1 MDLREYEQ
9 NKFALAEILRA
20 VSHIVPEDRTEQHER
35 VRELF
40 ARLAEDRFN
49 LVVVGRFSRGKT
61 SLMNAILGTDRL
73 PTGIAPLTSVIT
85 TVVYGSEERA
95 VLRYENRILDRQ
107 IPIEAL
113 PEYITQQGNP
123 GNIQQIRTAEV
134 ALPAEILRRG
144 FYFVDTPGLGS
155 VIVENTLTT
164 EAFLPAA
171 DAFILVTSYDS
182 PLSEEEMR
190 FFKAGVSSGRRIFV
204 VLNKHDT
211 VSLEDRHAVVA
222 FVAQQLARIFGR
234 SVPQMFSVSALDGLE
249 AVRTGDA
256 ARLGASGISELK
268 TRLVRFLLTEKRTE
282 FLSRMCDRLRE
293 LLSGMRD
300 SDEVAQLNSHIGALA
315 GQFGQHDEKGLH
327 EPLENS
333 TAAFPTLHRIES
345 CGICAFIAE
354 RLWDF
359 LCRYQYDIAV
369 NRAEQER
376 FAELGG
382 FCPFHTWE
390 YESIASPYGICNGY
404 PSLLDRLTAELRDA
418 AASGDRGFVLRKL
431 HHLLP
436 TQDDCILCRVRDR
449 DERNAVARTVECIE
463 TNNSHASL
471 SSSAMCL
478 PHLVMVVDSIRDDRV
493 AQELMERQAA
503 MLQRYAEDMRR
514 YALKHDATRRYLA
527 SREETTV
534 SSRGLLCLAGDR
546 HANFLPRR
554 AGAPRSHRAPI
565 EDTSSVDAAG
575 NPRDDEH
582 VREKGSERR
591 TDDQQAEIA
600 P

>member
-9 NKFALAEILRA
+9 KKFALAEILRA
-20 VSHIVPEDRTEQHER
+20 VSHIVPEDHVEQRER
-35 VRELF
+35 LRELF

-61 SLMNAILGTDRL
+61 SLMNAILGTNRL

-85 TVVYGSEERA
+85 TVLYGSEEQA
-95 VLRYENRILDRQ
+95 LLKFENRILDRQ

-113 PEYITQQGNP
+113 PQYITQLGNP
-123 GNIQQIRTAEV
+123 GNIQQIKTSEV

-211 VSLEDRHAVVA
+211 VSSEDRNAVVA
-222 FVAQQLARIFGR
+222 FVAHQLGRIFGR
-234 SVPQMFSVSALDGLE
+234 SVPQIFSVSSLDGLE
-249 AVRTGDA
+249 AARTGDA
-256 ARLGASGISELK
+256 VQLAASGIPELK
-268 TRLVRFLLTEKRTE
+268 RRLVRFLLTEKRSELLLRTCE
-282 FLSRMCDRLRE
+282 RVRE
-293 LLSGMRD
+293 LLSGMQAC
-300 SDEVAQLNSHIGALA
+300 DEIARLNSHISTLA
-315 GQFGQHDEKGLH
+315 GQFGQRDETGLH
-327 EPLENS
+327 EPSENS
-333 TAAFPTLHRIES
+333 ITAFPDLHRIES
-345 CGICAFIAE
+345 CGICAYIAE

-369 NRAEQER
+369 NRADQES

-404 PSLLDRLTAELRDA
+404 PSLLDRLAAELRDA
-418 AASGDRGFVLRKL
+418 ASSGDRGFVLSKL

-436 TQDDCILCRVRDR
+436 TQNDCILCRVRDQAEQ
-449 DERNAVARTVECIE
+449 DAVARTVGSIE
-463 TNNSHASL
+463 TDKNRTSL
-471 SSSAMCL
+471 SFLSMCL
-478 PHLVMVVDSIRDDRV
+478 PHLVLVVRSVRDDRV
-493 AQELMERQAA
+493 ARELIERQAA
-503 MLQRYAEDMRR
+503 LLQRFAEDMRR

-534 SSRGLLCLAGDR
+534 SSRGLLCVAGNR
-546 HANFLPRR
+546 HANFRPRR
-554 AGAPRSHRAPI
+554 APRSHRAPTK
-565 EDTSSVDAAG
+565 DASSLDAACES
-575 NPRDDEH
+575 RDVEH
-582 VREKGSERR
+582 ARGKGSERR
-591 TDDQQAEIA
+591 TGDQQAEIA